1 MITDGDLL
9 MIGWLNWDTTY
20 ITINRKGFDGHK
32 IDQGN
37 IYICII
43 YIYIRIIYIY
53 NRDMYWRYLVEKE

>member
-32 IDQGN
+32 IDPKG
-37 IYICII
+37 
-43 YIYIRIIYIY
+43 IYIY

>member
-37 IYICII
+37 IYIYMYNI
-43 YIYIRIIYIY
+43 YIYIHTYNIYT
-53 NRDMYWRYLVEKE
+53 